1 MKRAM
6 KTKEVKDL
14 FENATYVE
22 LDKKGKFEILD
33 ESIILMNSEPVL
45 FYYES
50 ILVPT
55 LKFILKNPFLK
66 KIKVDMGAV
75 PFVIKGADIM
85 RPGIKEIEEGIK
97 KDDLVAIVDEKHG
110 KALAIGKALFGYEEM
125 RALSTGKVIK
135 NLHYVGDKIWS
146 SV

>member
-14 FENATYVE
+14 FDTVSYIE

-33 ESIILMNSEPVL
+33 ESVILMNSEPVL
-45 FYYES
+45 FHYES
-50 ILVPT
+50 TLIPT
-55 LKFILKNPFLK
+55 LKFILKNSFLK

-85 RPGIKEIEEGIK
+85 RPGIKEIEDGIK
-97 KDDLVAIVDEKHG
+97 KDELVAVIDEKHG
-110 KALAIGKALFGYEEM
+110 KALAIGKALFDSDEM
-125 RALSTGKVIK
+125 RTLSTGKVIK
-135 NLHYVGDKIWS
+135 NLHYVGDKIWNS
-146 SV
+146 S